1 MRIRDGV
8 SRRAALGLAVAA
20 LGAGLLSGS
29 GRAPARAD
37 MYAPA
42 PGISVRQRDHVPAP
56 QNQVPV
62 SEKIAESPQR
72 SATSVS
78 DPATEAAQAA
88 VRAAVA
94 KELADRPD
102 ASVSIAA
109 LDTATGIRVTWQANT
124 PMTAASLFKLVLLEG
139 YLLQNQDDGQSP
151 GDGESDA
158 LAAMIENSDNDAADQ
173 VYEALGGAAGV
184 GATLPRLGL
193 AGTVLGSDDHWGLST
208 TTAADQLTLLG
219 DLVTPTSPLSV
230 PSRAYALQLMRNV
243 EDDQRWGVGAA
254 DPSSAF
260 ANKNGWLE
268 ADDDGRWAVN
278 SVGVIDG
285 RRVLLAVLSQHDA
298 NFTDGIDLVESL
310 SDAVSGALSDANAE
324 TVAGPATA
332 PQPQR

>member
-1 MRIRDGV
+1 MRIRDGA

-56 QNQVPV
+56 ENQVPV

-72 SATSVS
+72 SATSVP

-88 VRAAVA
+88 VCAAVA

-109 LDTATGIRVTWQANT
+109 LDTATGIRVAWQANI

-151 GDGESDA
+151 GDGES
-158 LAAMIENSDNDAADQ
+158 
-173 VYEALGGAAGV
+173 
-184 GATLPRLGL
+184 
-193 AGTVLGSDDHWGLST
+193 
-208 TTAADQLTLLG
+208 
-219 DLVTPTSPLSV
+219 
-230 PSRAYALQLMRNV
+230 
-243 EDDQRWGVGAA
+243 
-254 DPSSAF
+254 
-260 ANKNGWLE
+260 
-268 ADDDGRWAVN
+268 
-278 SVGVIDG
+278 
-285 RRVLLAVLSQHDA
+285 
-298 NFTDGIDLVESL
+298 
-310 SDAVSGALSDANAE
+310 
-324 TVAGPATA
+324 
-332 PQPQR
+332 